1 MPTLFLYTAPQLET
15 QENKWKY
22 TLKYMQTPAKKLETD
37 RVIAGA
43 VEPLY
48 QKQQQQQQLRKLALK
63 KKWK

>member
-1 MPTLFLYTAPQLET
+1 
-15 QENKWKY
+15 
-22 TLKYMQTPAKKLETD
+22 MQTPARKLETD

>member
-1 MPTLFLYTAPQLET
+1 
-15 QENKWKY
+15 
-22 TLKYMQTPAKKLETD
+22 MQTPAKKLETD

-63 KKWK
+63 KKMKINQMLPASQTDSSTNYV